1 MAEKTD
7 FKTELLINRHKT
19 LRNQVQILDVI

>member
-7 FKTELLINRHKT
+7 FKTELLINHHKT
-19 LRNQVQILDVI
+19 LRNQAQILDVI